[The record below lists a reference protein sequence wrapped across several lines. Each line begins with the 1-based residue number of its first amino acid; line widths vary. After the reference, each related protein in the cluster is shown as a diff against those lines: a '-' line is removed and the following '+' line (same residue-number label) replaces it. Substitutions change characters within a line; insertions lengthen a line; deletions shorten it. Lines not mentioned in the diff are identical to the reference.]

1 MTPIANRIRMATAAV
16 ALLGA
21 AALAGPP
28 TVSPATVPVVSG
40 TTLTITGDDAA
51 DRVIIAD
58 NGVNLTIS
66 VNGANPSTD
75 FGGQTLPID
84 NSIDLVFNAGGGDDE
99 VTIATANLKSVTA
112 DGGAGD
118 DVLTGNNDADHL
130 IGGADDDRIVGARGG
145 DDIDGGAGNDVLV
158 WNNGDGSDTMDG
170 DAGGGDE
177 VEVNG
182 AATQADQ
189 FTIKPNPA

>member
-1 MTPIANRIRMATAAV
+1 MTPNAHRIRTTTAVAALLAAV
-16 ALLGA
+16 
-21 AALAGPP
+21 ALAGPP
-28 TVSPATVPVVSG
+28 TVSAATTP
-40 TTLTITGDDAA
+40 T
-51 DRVIIAD
+51 
-58 NGVNLTIS
+58 
-66 VNGANPSTD
+66 VNGTPLALGAALPANNT
-75 FGGQTLPID
+75 
-84 NSIDLVFNAGGGDDE
+84 IDLVANAGGGDDE
-99 VTIATANLKSVTA
+99 ITIATANLKSVTA

-145 DDIDGGAGNDVLV
+145 DDVDGGAGNDVLV

-170 DAGGGDE
+170 DDGGGDE

-189 FTIKPNPA
+189 FTIKPNPANAARVRFDRLNLVAFNLNISAE